1 MVKLFRWSLLN
12 IKNAKSENKK
22 KVMCNSFFRVL
33 LNECRNV
40 SFKEKTVV
48 NIIVINDRSNCELN
62 FQL

>member
-12 IKNAKSENKK
+12 VKNAKSENKK

>member
-12 IKNAKSENKK
+12 VKNAKSENKK
-22 KVMCNSFFRVL
+22 KIMCNSFFRVL